1 MESYLTVREVLSRN
15 AGYYPRPREVD
26 EVIGLVGLEEKR
38 DARVKT
44 LSGGQL
50 RRLDVALG
58 IIGRPELIF
67 LDEPT
72 TGFDPSARRGA
83 WELVRSLTGSGT
95 TVVLTTH
102 YMDEAQQLAD
112 RIAVIAGGQIVATGS
127 PETIGGRNTATA
139 RIRFS
144 LPAGVDPGDLPVP
157 VEPDGDAVR
166 IDADDEL
173 RVLHELTG
181 WALDRGVA
189 LEGLVVE
196 RPSLEDV
203 YLALTGTATQPGG
216 FDRGQV
222 GR

>member
-1 MESYLTVREVLSRN
+1 M
-15 AGYYPRPREVD
+15 
-26 EVIGLVGLEEKR
+26 
-38 DARVKT
+38 
-44 LSGGQL
+44 
-50 RRLDVALG
+50 ALG

-144 LPAGVDPGDLPVP
+144 LPAGVSPGDLPVP
-157 VEPDGDAVR
+157 VEPDGEAVR
-166 IDADDEL
+166 IDADDETAGAARADRL
-173 RVLHELTG
+173 GAGPRGARWRG
-181 WALDRGVA
+181 WWW
-189 LEGLVVE
+189 
-196 RPSLEDV
+196 S
-203 YLALTGTATQPGG
+203 
-216 FDRGQV
+216 
-222 GR
+222 GRAWRTSTSR